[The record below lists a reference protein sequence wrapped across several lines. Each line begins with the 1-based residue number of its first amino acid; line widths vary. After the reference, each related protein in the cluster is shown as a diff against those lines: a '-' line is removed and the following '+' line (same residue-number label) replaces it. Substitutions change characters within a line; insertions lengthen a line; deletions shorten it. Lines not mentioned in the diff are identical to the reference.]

1 MRAYM
6 TALEQTLKDAWM
18 AGYKTYEQQEREDT
32 FEIPVDYFFE
42 KYMESVVASLEKQTN
57 AD

>member
-1 MRAYM
+1 M